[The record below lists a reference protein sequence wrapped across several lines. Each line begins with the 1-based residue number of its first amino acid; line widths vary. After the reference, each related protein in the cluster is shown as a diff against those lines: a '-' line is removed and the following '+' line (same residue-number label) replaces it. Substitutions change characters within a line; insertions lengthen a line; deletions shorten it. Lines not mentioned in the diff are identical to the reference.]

1 MGFLYFYKMS
11 VTHFVSYLE
20 IEKKYSKHT
29 ILAYQKDVLDFQEFL
44 LNTYETE
51 ALEEVHYAMLRSWV
65 VSLVDKGIQ
74 NASVNRKIASLKAFY
89 AYLLKIG
96 CVEKSP
102 LQQHRALK
110 TKKSIALPFSEA
122 EMGDVLSTEV
132 FLNDFEGCRDK
143 LIIELLYSSGIRRAE
158 LIGLKIQD
166 IDLKRKRMKVL
177 GKRNKERII
186 PLLHGIIP
194 LIESYLKLRSELAFA
209 QDHSY
214 FFLLKTGK
222 KLYETFVY
230 RLINR
235 YFSKVSTKLKK
246 SPHMLRHTF
255 ATHLLNEGASMQ
267 AVKELLGHSSLAST
281 QVYTHNNVAGLKKA
295 YLESHPRNQKP

>member
-1 MGFLYFYKMS
+1 MS
-11 VTHFVSYLE
+11 VTNFVSYLE

-29 ILAYQKDVLDFQEFL
+29 ILAYQNDVLDFQEFL

-102 LQQHRALK
+102 LLQHRALK

-166 IDLKRKRMKVL
+166 IDLQRKRMKVL

>member
-1 MGFLYFYKMS
+1 MS

-29 ILAYQKDVLDFQEFL
+29 IVAYRKDVLDFQEFL

-51 ALEEVHYAMLRSWV
+51 ALEEVHYAMLRSWI
-65 VSLVDKGIQ
+65 VSLVDKGIA
-74 NASVNRKIASLKAFY
+74 NVSVNRKIASLKAFY
-89 AYLLKIG
+89 AYLVRVGRLQ
-96 CVEKSP
+96 KSP
-102 LQQHRALK
+102 LLFHKALK
-110 TKKSIALPFSEA
+110 VKKTIALPFSEA
-122 EMGDVLSTEV
+122 EMNEVLSTEV
-132 FLNDFEGCRDK
+132 FLNDFEGCRDR

-158 LIGLKIQD
+158 LIGVKLHD
-166 IDLKRKRMKVL
+166 IDLTLRQMKVL

-186 PLLHGIIP
+186 PLLPRTLKIIS
-194 LIESYLKLRSELAFA
+194 EYLKLRSELPNL
-209 QDHSY
+209 QDETF

-235 YFSKVSTKLKK
+235 YFSEVSTKLKK

-267 AVKELLGHSSLAST
+267 VVKELLGHSSLAST
-281 QVYTHNNVAGLKKA
+281 QVYTHNNIATLKKA
-295 YLESHPRNQKP
+295 YLEYHPRNKKSKY